1 MLLVKTMC
9 RFSLYGGKVAN
20 DNIKTRYFFKIEE
33 SNKLKY
39 TTPIKYRSRALVLA

>member
-20 DNIKTRYFFKIEE
+20 DNIKTRYFE
-33 SNKLKY
+33 KLKDL
-39 TTPIKYRSRALVLA
+39 TN